1 MDSEMVDHWV
11 DNLFVLKDDLMDLHL
26 EIHLVEHLDIET
38 VAHLVA
44 SKVDKTV
51 ASQADHLVA

>member
-1 MDSEMVDHWV
+1 ME
-11 DNLFVLKDDLMDLHL
+11 LHL
-26 EIHLVEHLDIET
+26 ETYWVEHLDIET

-44 SKVDKTV
+44 SMDGKTV